1 MYEIKSVIS
10 DISKIMKQCEQ
21 SELNSFAY
29 QDSVLSIQFNKTY
42 REESFYINPSKT
54 IENVHHSN
62 FAHEE
67 FETGN
72 VDVINFQNNKEV
84 TEEYTIVVKSPFV
97 GTVEFSNQIKLADEE
112 IKVKKGDVICSI
124 EAMKIYNDLK
134 APVTGTIVQILVDD
148 CSLVEY
154 EQPVFKIR
162 VDEHD

>member
-21 SELNSFAY
+21 SELISFAY
-29 QDSVLSIQFNKTY
+29 QDSMLSIQFNKTY
-42 REESFYINPSKT
+42 KEEPFYFNPSKE
-54 IENVHHSN
+54 IENVRHSN
-62 FAHEE
+62 FAHEG

-72 VDVINFQNNKEV
+72 VDVITIQNNKEV
-84 TEEYTIVVKSPFV
+84 AQENTIVVKSPFV
-97 GTVEFSNQIKLADEE
+97 GTVEFSNQIKLAQEE

-134 APVTGTIVQILVDD
+134 APVTGTIIQILVTD

-162 VDEHD
+162 VDENE